1 MTEEAVLY
9 SKNQNVGIITLNRP
23 ERLNAINKDLLMGL
37 IEKLEMA
44 RQDKDIVSVILTG
57 AGRAFCAGEDL
68 KETSAGKS
76 FEDWVEETERLQ
88 QVQRVI
94 MALGKPLIAA
104 VPGYALGGG
113 CEFAMSCDIRI
124 AAEEAKFGFPETDV
138 GLTITTAGTK
148 LLAQI
153 VGLGKAKELV
163 FTGDFIDAH
172 EAMAIGLANKV
183 VPAESLLDESMAMA
197 RRIGEKSPLAL
208 KLSRIAIDQGL
219 HSSFEQT
226 LEMEAGHLLT
236 CAGAQNQQKFVERK
250 LEQMKGEVR
259 KDVFGH
265 EVIISSMYR
274 FFSSHM
280 LFNQRCSPN
289 RKCLS
294 LA

>member
-1 MTEEAVLY
+1 MTEEAVQY
-9 SKNQNVGIITLNRP
+9 NKNKKVGIITLNRP
-23 ERLNAINKDLLMGL
+23 ERLNAINKDLLKGL
-37 IEKLEMA
+37 IEKLKTA
-44 RQDKDIVSVILTG
+44 GQDKDIFAVILTG

-76 FEDWVEETERLQ
+76 FADWIEETEGLQ
-88 QVQRVI
+88 EVQRVI
-94 MALGKPLIAA
+94 LSLGKPLIAA

-183 VPAESLLDESMAMA
+183 VAAERLLDESMAMA

-236 CAGAQNQQKFVERK
+236 CAGAQNQQMFVERK
-250 LEQMKGEVR
+250 LGQMKG
-259 KDVFGH
+259 K
-265 EVIISSMYR
+265 
-274 FFSSHM
+274 
-280 LFNQRCSPN
+280 
-289 RKCLS
+289 
-294 LA
+294 

>member
-1 MTEEAVLY
+1 MTAEAVLY

-23 ERLNAINKDLLMGL
+23 ERLNAINKDLLKGL
-37 IEKLEMA
+37 IENLETA

-76 FEDWVEETERLQ
+76 FEDWIEETEGLQ
-88 QVQRVI
+88 EVQRVI

-172 EAMAIGLANKV
+172 EAKAIGLANKV
-183 VPAESLLDESMAMA
+183 VATESLMDETMAMA

-250 LEQMKGEVR
+250 LEKMKG
-259 KDVFGH
+259 K
-265 EVIISSMYR
+265 
-274 FFSSHM
+274 
-280 LFNQRCSPN
+280 
-289 RKCLS
+289 
-294 LA
+294 

>member
-1 MTEEAVLY
+1 MTNNTVLY
-9 SKNQNVGIITLNRP
+9 EKSRNLGIITLNRP
-23 ERLNAINKDLLMGL
+23 ERLNAINKDLLKGL
-37 IEKLEMA
+37 IEKLETA
-44 RQDKDIVSVILTG
+44 RRDKSIVSVILTG

-68 KETSAGKS
+68 KETAAGKS
-76 FEDWVEETERLQ
+76 FEDWIEETEGLQ
-88 QVQRVI
+88 EVQRVI

-124 AAEEAKFGFPETDV
+124 AAESAKFGFPETDV

-172 EAMAIGLANKV
+172 EAKAIGLANKV
-183 VPAESLLDESMAMA
+183 VATESLMDEAMAMA

-226 LEMEAGHLLT
+226 LEMEAGHLLI

-250 LEQMKGEVR
+250 LEKMKE
-259 KDVFGH
+259 K
-265 EVIISSMYR
+265 
-274 FFSSHM
+274 
-280 LFNQRCSPN
+280 
-289 RKCLS
+289 
-294 LA
+294 

>member
-1 MTEEAVLY
+1 MTAEAVLY
-9 SKNQNVGIITLNRP
+9 SQSKNVAIITLNRP
-23 ERLNAINKDLLMGL
+23 ERLNAINNDLLKGL

-44 RQDKDIVSVILTG
+44 RQAKDIVAVILTG
-57 AGRAFCAGEDL
+57 AGKAFCAGEDL
-68 KETSAGKS
+68 KETSTGKK
-76 FEDWVEETERLQ
+76 FEDWIEETEGLQ
-88 QVQRVI
+88 NVQRVI
-94 MALGKPLIAA
+94 LALGKPMIAA

-172 EAMAIGLANKV
+172 EAMTIGLANKV
-183 VPAESLLDESMAMA
+183 VAAESLLDESMAMA
-197 RRIGEKSPLAL
+197 RRIGEKSPLSL

-226 LEMEAGHLLT
+226 LELEAGHLLT
-236 CAGAQNQQKFVERK
+236 CAGAQNQQKFVERRLSK
-250 LEQMKGEVR
+250 MKE
-259 KDVFGH
+259 K
-265 EVIISSMYR
+265 
-274 FFSSHM
+274 
-280 LFNQRCSPN
+280 
-289 RKCLS
+289 
-294 LA
+294 

>member
-1 MTEEAVLY
+1 MTTEAVLY
-9 SKNQNVGIITLNRP
+9 SKNQNVAIITLNRP
-23 ERLNAINKDLLMGL
+23 ERLNAINKDLLKGL

-44 RQDKDIVSVILTG
+44 RQDKAVVSVILTG

-76 FEDWVEETERLQ
+76 FADWIEETEGLQ
-88 QVQRVI
+88 DVQRVI
-94 MALGKPLIAA
+94 LALGKPLIAA

-124 AAEEAKFGFPETDV
+124 AAESAKFGFPETDV

-172 EAMAIGLANKV
+172 EAVKIGLANKV
-183 VPAESLLDESMAMA
+183 VAAESLLNESIAMA

-226 LEMEAGHLLT
+226 LELEAGHLLT
-236 CAGAQNQQKFVERK
+236 CAGAQNQQEFVERK
-250 LEQMKGEVR
+250 LEKMKT
-259 KDVFGH
+259 K
-265 EVIISSMYR
+265 
-274 FFSSHM
+274 
-280 LFNQRCSPN
+280 
-289 RKCLS
+289 
-294 LA
+294 